1 MKRILILVALVLI
14 ACIAGI
20 VRSHSKSG
28 DFDHLVSRNATDQ
41 VREEMRQTYQLA
53 PGASVELSNI
63 NGAIKIETSD
73 SKSAEVF
80 VERIG
85 VSQEALGRRK
95 VTIEADMNS
104 LRIRGEKTDVGFFER
119 LFGTSPSEKIT
130 LKLPRQISLHTKGVN
145 GGITVG
151 DIDGSVDVRGVNGRV
166 QIAGTNGSAEFKG
179 VNGNISIGLKQLNGE
194 GLTLGGINGNIELQV
209 ADELN
214 ADVDA
219 NGINGNVASDL
230 SNVSIDRS
238 KHGKFSGRI
247 GSGGSLIS
255 AHGINGNIRFT
266 RGEWASTSDSG
277 SKAPSAVDKN

>member
-1 MKRILILVALVLI
+1 
-14 ACIAGI
+14 
-20 VRSHSKSG
+20 
-28 DFDHLVSRNATDQ
+28 
-41 VREEMRQTYQLA
+41 
-53 PGASVELSNI
+53 
-63 NGAIKIETSD
+63 
-73 SKSAEVF
+73 
-80 VERIG
+80 
-85 VSQEALGRRK
+85 
-95 VTIEADMNS
+95 
-104 LRIRGEKTDVGFFER
+104 
-119 LFGTSPSEKIT
+119 
-130 LKLPRQISLHTKGVN
+130 
-145 GGITVG
+145 
-151 DIDGSVDVRGVNGRV
+151 VRGVNGRV

-266 RGEWASTSDSG
+266 RGEWAATSDSG
-277 SKAPSAVDKN
+277 SKAPSVVDKN

>member
-1 MKRILILVALVLI
+1 MKRILIVVALVVI
-14 ACIAGI
+14 AGIAGI
-20 VRSHSKSG
+20 VRSHSKTG
-28 DFDHLVSRNATDQ
+28 DFDRLVSRNATDQ
-41 VREEMRQTYQLA
+41 AREEIRQSYQLA
-53 PGASVELSNI
+53 PGASVDLSNI

-73 SKSAEVF
+73 STMAEVF

-85 VSQEALGRRK
+85 ASQEALARRK
-95 VTIEADMNS
+95 VTIEADTNS
-104 LRIRGEKTDVGFFER
+104 LRIHGEKTDVGFLER
-119 LFGTSPSEKIT
+119 LFGTRPSEKIT
-130 LKLPRQISLHTKGVN
+130 LKLPRRISLHTKGVN
-145 GGITVG
+145 GGVTVG
-151 DIDGSVDVRGVNGRV
+151 EVEGSVDVRGVNGRV

-209 ADELN
+209 AEELN
-214 ADVDA
+214 ADIDA

-230 SNVSIDRS
+230 SNVLIDRN

-266 RGEWASTSDSG
+266 RGEWASTGDS
-277 SKAPSAVDKN
+277 SNKELSSVEKN